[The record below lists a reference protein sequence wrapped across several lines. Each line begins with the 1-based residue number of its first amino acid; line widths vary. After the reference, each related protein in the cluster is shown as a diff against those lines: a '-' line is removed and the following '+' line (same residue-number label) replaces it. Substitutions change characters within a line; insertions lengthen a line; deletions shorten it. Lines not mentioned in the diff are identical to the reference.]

1 VLLWSLQHVITMT
14 AVVAPDAWRRHLDIL
29 LAGIA
34 PAHRDITH
42 QPMTMA
48 EVTAA
53 LA

>member
-1 VLLWSLQHVITMT
+1 MT

-34 PAHRDITH
+34 PAQRDITH